1 MKSRKLKEILRHTLS
16 EEQLKVLVRGYDVVG
31 DICIIIIPD
40 DLIHLKK
47 EIAAAILK
55 TAPHIRLVARRA
67 DTYTGEYRT
76 LALEKIG
83 GEGDFETLHKE
94 FGVKLHLNP
103 EKVYFSP
110 RSSTERYRISQ
121 KVVAGER
128 VLVMF
133 SGIAPLVLMIA
144 KHSMAREI
152 VGIENNPV
160 AHNFGLQNI
169 AANRKLKN
177 ILLIHGDVT
186 NIVPGLAG
194 SFDRI
199 AMPLPASA
207 VDYLRL
213 ALGALKNQGTLHFY
227 SFRKKKE
234 FSLAVAE
241 LQTKCQ
247 EMGREIIETAVTQC
261 GHVSPGKY
269 RICIDARVS

>member
-1 MKSRKLKEILRHTLS
+1 M
-16 EEQLKVLVRGYDVVG
+16 VG

-40 DLIHLKK
+40 DLLPWKK
-47 EIAAAILK
+47 EIAAAVLQS
-55 TAPHIRLVARRA
+55 APHIRLVARRVGH
-67 DTYTGEYRT
+67 YSGEYRT

-121 KVVAGER
+121 KVTEGER

-144 KHSMAREI
+144 KHSMAKKI
-152 VGIENNPV
+152 VGIEKNSV
-160 AHNFGLQNI
+160 AHSFALQNV
-169 AANRKLKN
+169 AANKKLRN
-177 ILLIHGDVT
+177 IQLVHGDVAK
-186 NIVPGLAG
+186 IVPQLA
-194 SFDRI
+194 SDFDRI
-199 AMPLPASA
+199 AMPLPTSAS
-207 VDYLRL
+207 DYLL
-213 ALGALKNQGTLHFY
+213 YALSALKSQGTLHFY
-227 SFRKKKE
+227 NFRKKQE
-234 FSLAVAE
+234 FSLAVEE

-247 EMGREIIETAVTQC
+247 EIGREIFEAKVTQC

-269 RICIDARVS
+269 RICIDARLN